1 MVEQSSDEFLFVI
14 GSVRAL
20 IGAVKVLGKL
30 VDMRVFE
37 AESIQDLL
45 MRLKLE
51 AAECGGRQVTSDDG
65 QNSVECQVAFPST
78 PDPRPLFRVSG
89 VGFQAGVGVRMH
101 EHLSE
106 QQSTDKPPIGLRSNR
121 QAQRLA
127 LSFDQI
133 S

>member
-1 MVEQSSDEFLFVI
+1 MVEQSGDEFLFVI

-30 VDMRVFE
+30 VDMRVFD
-37 AESIQDLL
+37 AGSIQDLL

-65 QNSVECQVAFPST
+65 QNSVECQMAFSST

-89 VGFQAGVGVRMH
+89 VGFQAGVEVRMH

-106 QQSTDKPPIGLRSNR
+106 QQSTDTSYWTKV
-121 QAQRLA
+121 Q
-127 LSFDQI
+127 
-133 S
+133 